1 MSKKRIDKHLVS
13 LTAPGSFAAEQ
24 YQGLRLTV
32 ERLGRTHSTQVIAVT
47 SPGAGEGKT
56 LTAINLAATLARG
69 SDARVLL
76 IDADLRR
83 PAVARQLGLADGD
96 GLLGLADLI
105 AQEGLTIEQVTHK
118 IKPYNLAVIRAG
130 SVRTSVHQVLR
141 SPRLDDILKA
151 ARGHFDF
158 VVIDTPPLLPVFDS
172 ALVSR
177 TVDGV
182 LVVIAA
188 NQTPRK
194 LLGEALNLLDPAKVL
209 GIVFNRDDRPLFGY
223 YDAYYRQYFPDTSG
237 ATSQA

>member
-1 MSKKRIDKHLVS
+1 MAKQRIDKHLVS

-32 ERLGRTHSTQVIAVT
+32 ERLGRTHREQVIAVT

-56 LTAINLAATLARG
+56 LTAINTAAALARG
-69 SDARVLL
+69 SNARVLL
-76 IDADLRR
+76 VDADLRR
-83 PAVARQLGLADGD
+83 PAVARQLGIVDGD
-96 GLLGLADLI
+96 APGLADLI
-105 AQEGLTIEQVTHK
+105 AREDLSIGQVAHK
-118 IKPYNLAVIRAG
+118 LEPVNLAVIRAG

-141 SPRLDDILKA
+141 SPRLDEILKD
-151 ARGHFDF
+151 ARAHFDYI
-158 VVIDTPPLLPVFDS
+158 VVDTPPLLPVFDS
-172 ALVSR
+172 ALLSR
-177 TVDGV
+177 AVDGV

-223 YDAYYRQYFPDTSG
+223 YDSYYREYFPETSG
-237 ATSQA
+237 VASGA